1 MHTQESVVNARAGM
15 PAWAAVTAWGAGLL
29 ELALGAGAFG
39 GAGGNT
45 VRVLGILLVM
55 LGAAG
60 LGWGAA
66 TLTRGRLIV
75 PRVGVTGALLG
86 VVLTFLTV
94 AADPARVSV
103 LTAAAAS
110 ALLVITALACAR
122 QSRKKADAAPP
133 RIAVLLLAGFLV
145 SAVVTPALSASEA
158 GRHAVP
164 HGEHTFV
171 DPGHH

>member
-1 MHTQESVVNARAGM
+1 MNARAGT

-66 TLTRGRLIV
+66 TLARGRLIV
-75 PRVGVTGALLG
+75 PRAGVSVALVGILLT
-86 VVLTFLTV
+86 VLTV

-110 ALLVITALACAR
+110 VLLIITALACAR
-122 QSRKKADAAPP
+122 QSRKRADAAPP
-133 RIAVLLLAGFLV
+133 RISVLWVAGVLV
-145 SAVVTPALSASEA
+145 AAIVTPALSASEA

-171 DPGHH
+171 DHGHH

>member
-1 MHTQESVVNARAGM
+1 MNARAGM

-45 VRVLGILLVM
+45 VRVLGITLVM

-60 LGWGAA
+60 LVWGAA

-75 PRVGVTGALLG
+75 PRVGVSGALLG
-86 VVLTFLTV
+86 IVLTVLTV

-110 ALLVITALACAR
+110 VLLIVTALACAR
-122 QSRKKADAAPP
+122 QSRKRADAAPP
-133 RIAVLLLAGFLV
+133 RIAVLLVAGVLV

-158 GRHAVP
+158 GQHAVP